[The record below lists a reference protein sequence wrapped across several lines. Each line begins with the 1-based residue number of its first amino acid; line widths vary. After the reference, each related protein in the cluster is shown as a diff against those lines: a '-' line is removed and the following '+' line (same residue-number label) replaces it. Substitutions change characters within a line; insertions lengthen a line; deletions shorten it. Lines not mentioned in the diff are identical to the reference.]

1 MNCVLNKIF
10 TEDITCLIIKYA
22 KEAYDKDREKLYSLI
37 YTEKPNKNYKIFR
50 YKYNYKT
57 HVDDLLK
64 EVIKLIDNN
73 LLDLNTQDKIY
84 KYLVAIKIIDFID
97 IQYDD
102 MYFVNTKNIHTTRY
116 IFKLI
121 GRENDSYFN
130 NDITQLEL
138 YKKHKELC
146 WNKKDQEA
154 WIYGKS
160 WIFW

>member
-37 YTEKPNKNYKIFR
+37 YTEKPNKNYKLFR

-64 EVIKLIDNN
+64 KVIKLIDNN

-84 KYLVAIKIIDFID
+84 KYLVAIGIINFID

-102 MYFVNTKNIHTTRY
+102 VYFVSTKNLHTIRC

-121 GRENDSYFN
+121 GRENDSYFS
-130 NDITQLEL
+130 NDITEIEL
-138 YKKHKELC
+138 YKQHKEFF
-146 WNKKDQEA
+146 WNKRHE
-154 WIYGKS
+154 KS